1 MIDFA
6 SLLWFVAYG
15 AAFLVIGLA
24 LRQVAKWSGGASF
37 ADPFGGYRDLPWP
50 HGVQEEEPLP
60 WDMTRLRRRGRD
72 LSLMRQPECSP
83 STCAAQVLVR
93 D

>member
-6 SLLWFVAYG
+6 SLFWFAAYA

-24 LRQVAKWSGGASF
+24 LRQLARWSGGASF
-37 ADPFGGYRDLPWP
+37 ADPFSGYRDLPWP
-50 HGVQEEEPLP
+50 HGVQEEEPVP
-60 WDMTRLRRRGRD
+60 WDLTRLRRRGRD
-72 LSLMRQPECSP
+72 VSLMRQPGCSP
-83 STCAAQVLVR
+83 STCAAPSPVG